1 LKKSGTVVNP
11 VQDLDSFE
19 EIAGKGVSM
28 IISSETFFGGS
39 MAFME
44 ESGVVISALQKQ
56 QILELRQQRPALFFF
71 AQKTK
76 FNTDAQLTAVFSIY
90 DPVRNQSRET
100 ILDLQKMGLSTHLLT
115 GDHPAVAASVAQ
127 ECGFSTKNV
136 HSSVDP
142 EGKAAFIEALQKEA
156 RIVIMVG
163 DGINDAPAL
172 ARADIGIAMGSSAD
186 KALEISDIVLL
197 NNNPGDIAEALRI
210 SRKTYSL
217 IRQNLALSVI
227 YNIVAIPVAV
237 AGWVIPL
244 VAALSMSL
252 SSLLVVLNS
261 LRMNYRK

>member
-1 LKKSGTVVNP
+1 
-11 VQDLDSFE
+11 
-19 EIAGKGVSM
+19 M
-28 IISSETFFGGS
+28 RFF
-39 MAFME
+39 
-44 ESGVVISALQKQ
+44 K
-56 QILELRQQRPALFFF
+56 
-71 AQKTK
+71 
-76 FNTDAQLTAVFSIY
+76 
-90 DPVRNQSRET
+90 
-100 ILDLQKMGLSTHLLT
+100 
-115 GDHPAVAASVAQ
+115 
-127 ECGFSTKNV
+127 KNV
-136 HSSVDP
+136 NSSVDL

-163 DGINDAPAL
+163 GGINDAPAL

>member
-1 LKKSGTVVNP
+1 
-11 VQDLDSFE
+11 
-19 EIAGKGVSM
+19 
-28 IISSETFFGGS
+28 
-39 MAFME
+39 
-44 ESGVVISALQKQ
+44 
-56 QILELRQQRPALFFF
+56 
-71 AQKTK
+71 
-76 FNTDAQLTAVFSIY
+76 
-90 DPVRNQSRET
+90 
-100 ILDLQKMGLSTHLLT
+100 
-115 GDHPAVAASVAQ
+115 
-127 ECGFSTKNV
+127 
-136 HSSVDP
+136 
-142 EGKAAFIEALQKEA
+142 
-156 RIVIMVG
+156 MVG

-261 LRMNYRK
+261 LRMNYRNNA